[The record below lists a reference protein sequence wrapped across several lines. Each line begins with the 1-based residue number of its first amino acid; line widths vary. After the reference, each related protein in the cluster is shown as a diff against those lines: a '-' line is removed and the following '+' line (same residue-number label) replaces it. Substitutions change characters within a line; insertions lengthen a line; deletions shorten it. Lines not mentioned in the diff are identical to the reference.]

1 MVPKNKT
8 VAVGLSGGVDSSLV
22 AALLKH
28 QGYNVIGL
36 TMEIYDGAIKIQET
50 EKHACYGPGEEEDI
64 ELSTELCKN
73 LDIPYHVFDLAK
85 EYEAT
90 VLDYFKAE
98 YLVGRTPNPCV
109 VCNHALKFGFLV
121 DRAKEAGIEF
131 DYFATGHYAQLEEK
145 DGEVFLKKAKDS
157 TKDQTYF
164 LSGLPKKQLKQV
176 MFPLGE
182 FTKHEVREMAR
193 DFKLNTAER
202 AESQDFVSGGDY
214 SPIFEK
220 ETIEPGN
227 IVDADGN
234 ILGQHKGII
243 HYTIGQRKGLGISAK
258 VPMYVAK
265 IDATTNEIIVT
276 PNEGLFSD
284 GLIASEINYLAVDSL
299 TEPYEV
305 GVKIRL
311 SITESSA
318 TISPLENGDIQC
330 EFDVAQRSVTP
341 GQVVVFYDGDI
352 VFASGV
358 IKEAYSKAE
367 V

>member
-1 MVPKNKT
+1 MISKKKT

-28 QGYNVIGL
+28 QGYDVVGL
-36 TMEIYDGAIKIQET
+36 TMEIYDGAIKVQET

-64 ELSTELCKN
+64 ELSTELCKS
-73 LDIPYHVFDLAK
+73 LDIPYHVFDLK
-85 EYEAT
+85 DEYEKT
-90 VLDYFKAE
+90 VLEYFKSE
-98 YLVGRTPNPCV
+98 YLIGRTPNPCV

-121 DRAKEAGIEF
+121 DRAREAGIQF
-131 DYFATGHYAQLEEK
+131 DYFATGHYAQIIEK
-145 DGEVFLKKAKDS
+145 DGEHFLGKAKDS

-164 LSGLPKKQLKQV
+164 LSGLPKKQLSQV
-176 MFPLGE
+176 LFPLGD

-202 AESQDFVSGGDY
+202 AESQDFVAGGDY

-220 ETIEPGN
+220 EIIEPGN
-227 IVDADGN
+227 IVDTDGK
-234 ILGQHKGII
+234 ILGEHKGII
-243 HYTIGQRKGLGISAK
+243 HYTIGQRKGLGISSK
-258 VPMYVAK
+258 VPMYVSK
-265 IDATTNEIIVT
+265 IDAKTNEIVVA

-284 GLIASEINYLAVDSL
+284 GLFASEINYLAVDTL
-299 TEPYEV
+299 EGPYEV

-318 TISPLENGDIQC
+318 TITPMENGDIKC

-358 IKEAYSKAE
+358 IKEAFNN
-367 V
+367 